1 MKSTLSFLS
10 FFCCLLLL
18 NAQRYQI
25 SGTVDG
31 MSDGSWLLLSDV
43 TAGQYQRIDSAQV
56 RDGNFSF
63 SGPMALNPVHL
74 AVHTQDFRNRATFWA
89 EDKPIQLRL
98 NIGHF
103 NQIIVTGSATDAMNR
118 QLQAQL
124 ENSTD
129 EVQQLTRFITKNPGS
144 VLSAFQLKGL
154 AGQLLSPAQAEK
166 YYKLL
171 APEVQKSYYGQQVA
185 DFIRYTGEAKIG
197 DRYIDF
203 QANNLE
209 GVPVRVSDYN
219 GKVLLLDFWGS
230 WCESCLETFP
240 ALVKVHQQFHAKGF
254 DILGIVVDYK
264 KPTVEKMVQQY
275 KIPWQNVSSF
285 KGTQEPAA
293 LMYNVHAFPTNIL
306 IDRHGIIVARDV
318 EIDELP
324 EKISDLL
331 ENSL

>member
-1 MKSTLSFLS
+1 MKSTLSFLA
-10 FFCCLLLL
+10 FFCCLQLLT
-18 NAQRYQI
+18 AQRYQV

-43 TAGQYQRIDSAQV
+43 TTGQYQRIDSAQV
-56 RDGNFSF
+56 RGGAFSF
-63 SGPMALNPVHL
+63 SGPMAMDPVHL

-103 NQIIVTGSATDAMNR
+103 NQIMVTGSATDAMNR
-118 QLQAQL
+118 QLQAKL

-144 VLSAFQLKGL
+144 ILSAFQLKGL
-154 AGQLLSPAQAEK
+154 TGPLLTAAQAEK

-185 DFIRYTGEAKIG
+185 DFIRYADEAKIG

-209 GVPVRVSDYN
+209 GAPVRVSDYN

-240 ALVKVHQQFHAKGF
+240 ALVKVHQQFHAKGL

-264 KPTVEKMVQQY
+264 KTTVEKMVQQY